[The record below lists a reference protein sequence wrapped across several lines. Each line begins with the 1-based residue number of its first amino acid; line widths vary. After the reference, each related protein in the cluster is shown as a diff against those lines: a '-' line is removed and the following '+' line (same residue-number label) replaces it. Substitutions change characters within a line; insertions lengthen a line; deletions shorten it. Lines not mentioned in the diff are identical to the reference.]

1 MTMTM
6 TLTWPNLSVSKTTI
20 GEEFHLLSPQTHGV
34 QADVSCMQFEM
45 RRGIV
50 AGCACLAVL
59 LPACTGVTEIT
70 APAEESDEPTELAL
84 VDEVELETLP
94 TAVPTGDS
102 TDGNTGESFETTPA
116 GPDTVEPVDDWVEW
130 DVQGVY
136 QMDVPGYMDTRL
148 WLDTELDLFIEEAR
162 ETGLEVPR
170 QLLTEY
176 DQLLQTAQGIIFFAP
191 DGDSLTAHRSFGTAN
206 ELINHEYHV
215 DQMKLMYSSFASNV
229 ELSSE
234 PRKFGDIPGI
244 LVRGTYDIESSR
256 RYHYGFSTHSG
267 AYLYYFTVELVGQDD
282 PEMVTELFR
291 SIVINS

>member
-1 MTMTM
+1 
-6 TLTWPNLSVSKTTI
+6 
-20 GEEFHLLSPQTHGV
+20 
-34 QADVSCMQFEM
+34 MQFEM

-70 APAEESDEPTELAL
+70 GPNEESDEPVELAL
-84 VDEVELETLP
+84 VDEPVLDAPP
-94 TAVPTGDS
+94 TAVPTNDS
-102 TDGNTGESFETTPA
+102 SNTTPL
-116 GPDTVEPVDDWVEW
+116 DDVDSEAMQDAVVDVADWVEW
-130 DVQGVY
+130 DVDGVY
-136 QMDVPGYMDTRL
+136 VVDVPGYMDTRL

-162 ETGLEVPR
+162 DTGIEIPR

-176 DQLLQTAQGIIFFAP
+176 DQILQTSQGIIFFGP
-191 DGDSLTAHRSFGTAN
+191 DGDSLTAHRSFGSAN

-229 ELSSE
+229 DLSSE
-234 PRKFGDIPGI
+234 PRKFGEIPGI
-244 LVRGTYDIESSR
+244 LVRGTYDVEDER
-256 RYHYGFSTHSG
+256 WYHYGFQTHSG
-267 AYLYYFTVELVGQDD
+267 AYLYYFTVALVGEDD

>member
-1 MTMTM
+1 
-6 TLTWPNLSVSKTTI
+6 
-20 GEEFHLLSPQTHGV
+20 
-34 QADVSCMQFEM
+34 MQFEM

-70 APAEESDEPTELAL
+70 APVEESDEPTELAL
-84 VDEVELETLP
+84 VDELELETPP
-94 TAVPTGDS
+94 TAVPSDDTA
-102 TDGNTGESFETTPA
+102 ETTP
-116 GPDTVEPVDDWVEW
+116 TESVELTPVDPDNLGDVEWVEW
-130 DVQGVY
+130 DVDGVY
-136 QMDVPGYMDTRL
+136 KMDVPGYMDTSL
-148 WLDTELDLFIEEAR
+148 WLDSELDLFIEESR
-162 ETGLEVPR
+162 ETGLEIPR

-176 DQLLQTAQGIIFFAP
+176 DQLLQTPQGIIFFAP

-229 ELSSE
+229 DLSSE

-244 LVRGTYDIESSR
+244 LVRGSYDVESSR

-267 AYLYYFTVELVGQDD
+267 AYLYYFTVELVGEDD

-291 SIVINS
+291 SIVING